1 MRELDSRLLTSTA
14 LHFVQ
19 QIARELLVEPSAL
32 PWQGR
37 GGRALAL
44 SAAGV
49 ELVEL
54 PRVLGPCLPGHEE
67 RRRAVL
73 ENAMPG
79 RRLTRLQAPRPR
91 GWRRPHRRRWHSIW
105 PTWPRYGP
113 RNDMK

>member
-19 QIARELLVEPSAL
+19 QIAREL
-32 PWQGR
+32 
-37 GGRALAL
+37 
-44 SAAGV
+44 
-49 ELVEL
+49 LVEL